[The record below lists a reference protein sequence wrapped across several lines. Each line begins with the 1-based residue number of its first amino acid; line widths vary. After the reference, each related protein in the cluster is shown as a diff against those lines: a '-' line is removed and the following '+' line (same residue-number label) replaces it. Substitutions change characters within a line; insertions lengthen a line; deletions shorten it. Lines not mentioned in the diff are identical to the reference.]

1 MTGFARRASM
11 EAVANARD
19 DYLRRLDDAL
29 VGPRRVKRDLLREAA
44 DHLEDAA
51 YAYRDAGYDEPDAAS
66 MAVADFGAVDEV
78 APAFQTTLAVAS
90 SRRTAWM
97 LFAFLAIQPFLWD
110 GGLSLADARSAPEG
124 VVYAVLDIAVEVV
137 GAVMLLSAVLLVAAT
152 GIGNRWL
159 RAGRTLARLTGLV
172 TIGAALWITLTGI
185 SMTLLSSGLEPVHW
199 AMLGVFI
206 VAPMSLTAASARRT
220 LAAA

>member
-1 MTGFARRASM
+1 MTGFTRRASM
-11 EAVANARD
+11 EAVAHARD

-29 VGPRRVKRDLLREAA
+29 VGPLRVKRGLLREAA

-51 YAYRDAGYDEPDAAS
+51 DAYRDAGYDEPDAAS
-66 MAVADFGAVDEV
+66 MALADFGTVEEV

-90 SRRTAWM
+90 SRRTARM
-97 LFAFLAIQPFLWD
+97 LFTFLAIQPFLWD
-110 GGLSLADARSAPEG
+110 GGLSLAEVDSAPEG
-124 VVYAVLDIAVEVV
+124 LVYAVLDIAVEVV
-137 GAVMLLSAVLLVAAT
+137 GAVMIVSAVLLVAAT

-159 RAGRTLARLTGLV
+159 HAGRALARLTGLV
-172 TIGAALWITLTGI
+172 TIGTAVWMKLTAI

-199 AMLGVFI
+199 AMVGLFI